1 LQKRQGLSV
10 DAPAAEDAFDGV
22 ARKETAEMEEKKEEL
37 AVAPALAAAPLDIPA
52 EHKASVDTMNAEPTT
67 AEPTTDRRDLS
78 ELTVE
83 EVGRFVETVLQHPHG
98 KVPEKMVREYA
109 ESFQK
114 RHVGG
119 IELIQYT
126 AEDFE
131 KPHFD
136 LTGPRARHLFQMVEK
151 AAANGLGSDLIP
163 LPSMASL

>member
-1 LQKRQGLSV
+1 M
-10 DAPAAEDAFDGV
+10 
-22 ARKETAEMEEKKEEL
+22 ARNETAEIEEKKEEL
-37 AVAPALAAAPLDIPA
+37 AVAPVLAAAPLDIPA

-98 KVPEKMVREYA
+98 KVDEKMVREYA

-119 IELIQYT
+119 IELIECT